1 MTKTI
6 VLYPFK
12 ISRTQIMHLV
22 DTRAEKVPAFSGH
35 GNHCSPARTGVFYY
49 SDGCTSVCLGAHSAV
64 AQCYSLPPALCV
76 CTLAKL
82 GQAWPSMFL
91 LG

>member
-22 DTRAEKVPAFSGH
+22 NTRAEKVPAFSGH

-49 SDGCTSVCLGAHSAV
+49 SDGCTSVLFV
-64 AQCYSLPPALCV
+64 WEPIQL
-76 CTLAKL
+76 
-82 GQAWPSMFL
+82 
-91 LG
+91 

>member
-1 MTKTI
+1 
-6 VLYPFK
+6 
-12 ISRTQIMHLV
+12 MHLV

-76 CTLAKL
+76 HSGKAGTGMALNVF
-82 GQAWPSMFL
+82 AWL
-91 LG
+91 KCLT